1 MSDGTRHDE
10 LEASVAAWVLGALE
24 PAEAQ
29 TIAAHAEGCATCR
42 EVAVRLR
49 RVVGALPVAVDE
61 VTPPARLRGRLL
73 AAAAAS
79 RGRTER
85 PIAMRRPPRPV
96 PVPRSTA
103 QRMPLYA
110 MAAVAVV
117 ALLIGVLVGQ
127 IAAQRSQGT
136 AQEQVARFTLTGHED
151 MAGAKATVVDLKA
164 DGVALL
170 DFRGLPP
177 PGANRVYEVWL
188 VPAQGSPVP
197 AAVFVPDAGGG
208 KVVLVN
214 RALAG
219 YAVMAV
225 TNEPAPDGSSQPSQ
239 QPRLYGNV
247 A

>member
-1 MSDGTRHDE
+1 MSDGAQHDE
-10 LEASVAAWVLGALE
+10 LEGSVAAWVLGALE
-24 PAEAQ
+24 PSEAQ

-61 VTPPARLRGRLL
+61 LTPPARLRGRLL

-79 RGRTER
+79 RGRAER
-85 PIAMRRPPRPV
+85 PIAMRRPRPA
-96 PVPRSTA
+96 PVPRSA
-103 QRMPLYA
+103 AGRMPLYA

-127 IAAQRSQGT
+127 IAAQRTQGT

-151 MAGAKATVVDLKA
+151 MAGAQATVVDLKA
-164 DGVALL
+164 DGIALV

-188 VPAQGSPVP
+188 VPAHGSPVP

-219 YAVMAV
+219 YAVLAV
-225 TNEPAPDGSSQPSQ
+225 TNEPAPDGSPQPSQ

>member
-1 MSDGTRHDE
+1 MSDGAQHDE
-10 LEASVAAWVLGALE
+10 LEGSVAAWVLGAME
-24 PAEAQ
+24 PSEAQ

-61 VTPPARLRGRLL
+61 LTPPARLRGRLL

-79 RGRTER
+79 RGRAER
-85 PIAMRRPPRPV
+85 PIAMRRPRPA
-96 PVPRSTA
+96 PVPRSA
-103 QRMPLYA
+103 AGRMPLYA

-127 IAAQRSQGT
+127 IAAQRTQGT

-151 MAGAKATVVDLKA
+151 MAGAQATVVDLKA
-164 DGVALL
+164 DGIALV

-188 VPAQGSPVP
+188 VPAHGSPVP

-219 YAVMAV
+219 YAVLAV
-225 TNEPAPDGSSQPSQ
+225 TNEPAPDGSPQPSQ